1 MMIGKKN
8 LFKGIL
14 IVCVALLLVAL
25 FQTSSVLLFS
35 GELWNCEDLITF
47 PPFETCFGDT
57 VFWCENPEW
66 YSLCKLVCY
75 DGDGGKKWLI
85 CNPLID

>member
-1 MMIGKKN
+1 MIGKKN

-35 GELWNCEDLITF
+35 GEYYTCMDLIDW
-47 PPFETCFGDT
+47 PPFEPCWGDET
-57 VFWCENPEW
+57 MWCENPEW

-75 DGDGGKKWLI
+75 DGNGGKERLY
-85 CNPLID
+85 CNPYE